1 MNTDNARNSDET
13 PLDDRDDATV
23 RLRCNPAGF
32 IADQITL
39 DDLKTACL
47 TLQRIVD
54 DPATTQQE
62 RQAAA
67 KELQRGQKLIA
78 AREAANG

>member
-1 MNTDNARNSDET
+1 MDDFT

-39 DDLKTACL
+39 DDLKAATIA
-47 TLQRIVD
+47 LQRIVD

-67 KELQRGQKLIA
+67 KELRRGQKLIA
-78 AREAANG
+78 EREAKNG